1 MYRRLLLLLL
11 ATIGLAVLTACGSS
25 DLGQLLTGTFAG
37 VGTTATWTHPHPP
50 CGEDTSHPG
59 TVVVTDVYG
68 NSVIYIYEG
77 TLPTG

>member
-50 CGEDTSHPG
+50 CGEDTSHPE
-59 TVVVTDVYG
+59 TVTVMVTGG
-68 NSVIYIYEG
+68 NSVTDSYEG